1 MKTQQ
6 PAAEPTSI
14 KPLPRPAPV
23 RPSKPQPDSPGAAP
37 DAGDPPLQGEGNY
50 TAARRHRKSAE
61 AFVASGQVE
70 KAAHD
75 AAPQTAEE
83 AEQLRAAEKKGRA
96 PAKR

>member
-6 PAAEPTSI
+6 PAAESSSI
-14 KPLPRPAPV
+14 KPLPRPAPA
-23 RPSKPQPDSPGAAP
+23 RPPMPQPGSPGAAR

-50 TAARRHRKSAE
+50 TAARRHRESEE
-61 AFVASGQVE
+61 AFAASGRVE

-75 AAPQTAEE
+75 AAPRTAEE

-96 PAKR
+96 PAKG